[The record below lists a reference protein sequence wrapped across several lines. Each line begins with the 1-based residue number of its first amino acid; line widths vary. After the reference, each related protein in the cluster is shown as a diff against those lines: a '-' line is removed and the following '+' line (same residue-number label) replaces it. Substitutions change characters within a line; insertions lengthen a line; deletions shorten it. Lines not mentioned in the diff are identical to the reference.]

1 MEIES
6 KRTELSCTE
15 NVGPSDKMSAMTK
28 ITLKEAI
35 CQTLNASPSFKA
47 HIAKSKV
54 HGRHYFLDVFEQHHF
69 GQKESS
75 MLNGSHFSSC
85 PFFGR
90 RKKISPIPPLSKL
103 SFAPLTIK
111 LQPWRITLHPNSG
124 SCRFQRVSG
133 FTGPFC
139 FATQW
144 SKWKPTRLT
153 RTPDVKWHAKIRP
166 GKRCRQWQGRS

>member
-35 CQTLNASPSFKA
+35 CQTLNASPSFKT

-85 PFFGR
+85 PCFGLLA
-90 RKKISPIPPLSKL
+90 KNLPNPTIVQTQLCTVDDKATTLENYTSSK
-103 SFAPLTIK
+103 
-111 LQPWRITLHPNSG
+111 
-124 SCRFQRVSG
+124 
-133 FTGPFC
+133 
-139 FATQW
+139 
-144 SKWKPTRLT
+144 
-153 RTPDVKWHAKIRP
+153 
-166 GKRCRQWQGRS
+166 